1 MKRGLHNP
9 PAALSVAADAA
20 NPAGAASGT
29 CARPASR
36 SAARRGLLAVLG
48 AALLVA
54 GPMVPRAAGQD
65 PGAAGAESLD
75 PAPSQVPA
83 AEPDESESM
92 EDLLA
97 QPAPGT
103 EPSSGWDAPPA
114 AAAASPA
121 APAAPRAGAV
131 PPSAADAAPATLPAS
146 TPEPAAAPEDEAAA
160 ETPPAGPAVEVLSFG
175 EGSTTTWIVRHG
187 DEWSMHAE
195 SVSASAIFE
204 AWHQAGGPAM
214 ASKVSM
220 DYPFTLSVHRMTTE
234 RLVARI
240 VEGYGYTLHYDAAGR
255 MELVRVY
262 SQRPSFQY
270 KTARLVESLATWK
283 QVETAVPTAAAPA
296 DQGSR

>member
-1 MKRGLHNP
+1 MKRGLHNL
-9 PAALSVAADAA
+9 PA
-20 NPAGAASGT
+20 
-29 CARPASR
+29 ARPAI
-36 SAARRGLLAVLG
+36 RRGLLAALC
-48 AALLVA
+48 AALLGA

-83 AEPDESESM
+83 AEPDEIESM

-114 AAAASPA
+114 AAPAVPPASPA
-121 APAAPRAGAV
+121 AV
-131 PPSAADAAPATLPAS
+131 AAPAPLPAS
-146 TPEPAAAPEDEAAA
+146 PALPPEPVAAA
-160 ETPPAGPAVEVLSFG
+160 EGDAALEAPAAVLPVEVLSFG